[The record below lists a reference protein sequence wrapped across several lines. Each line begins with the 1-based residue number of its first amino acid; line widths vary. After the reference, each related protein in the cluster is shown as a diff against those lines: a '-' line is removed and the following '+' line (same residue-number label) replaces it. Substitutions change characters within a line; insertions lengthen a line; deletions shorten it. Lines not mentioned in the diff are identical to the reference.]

1 MPNRR
6 NAHAPQSRR
15 ARRLTPHER
24 GPMNTPTPERE
35 QLVADIKHAGF
46 YPDLVLEVVDEALAD
61 MNPDAHFVQH
71 ETHFSRDDFHRHITV
86 MVLCGDFIVFAHLDD
101 QHLEGDA
108 QGTVAHVSVEAV
120 HLSDLNAVTMSY
132 GFSQPQAYNAG
143 NTAPTEISFQI
154 AWTGSL
160 HLELAPA
167 GCQDPQCNADHGYT
181 GDARRED
188 IAVRVSATAD
198 GPVPHRTARP
208 ARYLGCAAASC
219 AGLRSQ

>member
-86 MVLCGDFIVFAHLDD
+86 MVMSGDYNVFAHLDD
-101 QHLEGDA
+101 QHLQADPKA
-108 QGTVAHVSVEAV
+108 TVPNLSLDAV

-198 GPVPHRTARP
+198 GPESVYRAQHFARALHRARMRA
-208 ARYLGCAAASC
+208 AR
-219 AGLRSQ
+219 R